1 MPYERSGLQKVPE
14 QIACILACIA
24 VRYLHSMYRV
34 GLLEQKRKINN
45 ITGFFHVLIDISR
58 MENGKKKNILIL
70 MCRVIQDM
78 HVKLNVC
85 LPERRISFVLFSI
98 TKYGVSLFCTG
109 LHY

>member
-24 VRYLHSMYRV
+24 VRYLHSIYRV

-58 MENGKKKNILIL
+58 MENGKKKHPYSDVQSHTRHACK
-70 MCRVIQDM
+70 M
-78 HVKLNVC
+78 KC
-85 LPERRISFVLFSI
+85 LLA
-98 TKYGVSLFCTG
+98 
-109 LHY
+109 